1 MSIVPADEAAV
12 VEAARRLLAGEVV
25 GMPTETVYG
34 LAADAGSA
42 AGVAAVY
49 RIKGRPAD
57 HPLIVHVLDLEQ
69 ARWWGEFD
77 DLADRLARAFWPGP
91 LTLIV
96 RRRVDAPAFAC
107 GGEPT
112 VGLRC
117 PAHPVARALIAE
129 FTRIGGHGIA
139 APSANRFG
147 RVSPTRAE
155 HVAND
160 LGDDVGLVLDGGP
173 CDVGLESTIV
183 DLSRGRPVL
192 LRPGGIDETR
202 LAEVLGAAPAG
213 RDAQAPRASGTLAAH
228 YAPRTPLELVDEDL
242 IPQRLRALDDE
253 RAVRPDPSAGGSA
266 PHKPARSA
274 SESAAP
280 QLGRSTGAPQI
291 GRSTGAPRIG
301 VWSAN
306 QPAGWPYAHWESMPA
321 DAAAVA
327 RAMYDTLRRLDT
339 LGLDRILV
347 GRVPSTSDWDAVRDR
362 LERAAAS
369 F

>member
-1 MSIVPADEAAV
+1 MRIAPADAAAIA
-12 VEAARRLLAGEVV
+12 EAARRLRAGEVV

-34 LAADAGSA
+34 LAADAGNA
-42 AGVAAVY
+42 GGVASIY

-77 DLADRLARAFWPGP
+77 ALAERLARAFWPGP

-96 RRRVDAPAFAC
+96 RRQAGAPAFAC
-107 GGEPT
+107 GGEQT

-117 PAHPVARALIAE
+117 PAHPVARALMAE

-155 HVAND
+155 HVASD

-173 CDVGLESTIV
+173 CEVGLESTIV

-192 LRPGGIDETR
+192 LRPGGIDAVR
-202 LAEVLGAAPAG
+202 LAEVLGSAPSG

-228 YAPRTPLELVDEDL
+228 YAPRTPLELIDEAA
-242 IPQRLRALDDE
+242 IPQRLRALADD
-253 RAVRPDPSAGGSA
+253 RADGADRTAGSA
-266 PHKPARSA
+266 
-274 SESAAP
+274 AAP
-280 QLGRSTGAPQI
+280 RPAP
-291 GRSTGAPRIG
+291 AVPPRIG
-301 VWSAN
+301 VWSAHRPDG
-306 QPAGWPYAHWESMPA
+306 PACAHWEPMPP

-339 LGLDRILV
+339 LGLDRLIV
-347 GRVPSTSDWDAVRDR
+347 GRVPAGPEWDAVRDR